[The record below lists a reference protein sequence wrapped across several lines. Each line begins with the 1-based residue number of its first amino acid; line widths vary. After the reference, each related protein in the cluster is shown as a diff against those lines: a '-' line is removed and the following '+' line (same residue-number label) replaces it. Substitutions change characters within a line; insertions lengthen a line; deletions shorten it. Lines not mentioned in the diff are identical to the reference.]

1 MTKRQ
6 QEIAEV
12 EKHLLYRKLN
22 STIMVVK
29 APDDRLRCDAAYVLD
44 GTMDWSVFAKRP
56 MSSQLVVV
64 GSILR
69 QDPAQVRFAQDNHM
83 VNALATNRSDQPF
96 GEAVLPWRAWGNRRI
111 PMARNRWVKAAP

>member
-22 STIMVVK
+22 STIMLVE
-29 APDDRLRCDAAYVLD
+29 ATHDRLRCDATLVLD
-44 GTMDWSVFAKRP
+44 STMDWSVFAKRP

-69 QDPAQVRFAQDNHM
+69 QDPAQVRFAQDKHM

-96 GEAVLPWRAWGNRRI
+96 REAVLPRRPWGDRLVADAHD
-111 PMARNRWVKAAP
+111 P

>member
-12 EKHLLYRKLN
+12 EKHLLYQKLN

-96 GEAVLPWRAWGNRRI
+96 GEAVLPWRAWGNRLVADSHG
-111 PMARNRWVKAAP
+111 P